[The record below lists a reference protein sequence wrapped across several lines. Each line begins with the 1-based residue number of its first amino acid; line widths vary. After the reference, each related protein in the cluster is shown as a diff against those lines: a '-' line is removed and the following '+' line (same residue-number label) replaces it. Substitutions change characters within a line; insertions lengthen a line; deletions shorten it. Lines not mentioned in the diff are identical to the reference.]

1 MKTFSKI
8 IAVIA
13 ILWAVLIPLA
23 LFVTEVATHGG
34 AHGEPRIFHRMAQDL
49 RTELPNEPANDTA
62 LVSLPAKRVSQLAEM
77 LDNIAEARRTDS
89 IGDLHFAL
97 IESLIIIVL
106 SLFILGAGNRDK
118 NVAA

>member
-13 ILWAVLIPLA
+13 ILWAVLIPFA

-34 AHGEPRIFHRMAQDL
+34 AHGEPRIFHRMAQEL
-49 RTELPNEPANDTA
+49 RAELPNAPANDTA
-62 LVSLPAKRVSQLAEM
+62 LVSLQAKRVSQLAEM
-77 LDNIAEARRTDS
+77 LDNIAEARRADS
-89 IGDLHFAL
+89 IGDVRFAL
-97 IESLIIIVL
+97 IESSIIIML
-106 SLFILGAGNRDK
+106 SLFILMNCKRDN

>member
-13 ILWAVLIPLA
+13 ILWAVLIPFA

-34 AHGEPRIFHRMAQDL
+34 THGEPRIFHRMAQDL

-77 LDNIAEARRTDS
+77 LDNIAEARRADS
-89 IGDLHFAL
+89 TGDVRFAS
-97 IESLIIIVL
+97 IESSIIIIL
-106 SLFILGAGNRDK
+106 SVCILSTRKKDANIA
-118 NVAA
+118 V